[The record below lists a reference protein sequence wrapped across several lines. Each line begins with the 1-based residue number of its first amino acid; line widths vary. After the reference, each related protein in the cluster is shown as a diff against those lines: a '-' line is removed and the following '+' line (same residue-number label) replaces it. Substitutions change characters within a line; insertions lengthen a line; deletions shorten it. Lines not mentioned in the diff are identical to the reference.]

1 MMPTIAA
8 TDYQINMAGDERSSL
23 ESYYTRIRQRS
34 EDLCRPLEIEDYGI
48 QTMTST
54 SPPKWHL
61 AHTSWFFETLLLK
74 PLSTGY
80 REFHPLFAHLF
91 NSYYETLGSFHPRAE
106 RGHLSRPTVSDVYRY
121 REYVDNH
128 MALLLSD
135 DNNEQRDEIIRRT
148 VLGLNHEQ
156 QHQEL
161 LLTDI
166 KHNFANNPLQPIYR
180 VTQSLP
186 PAQAEPVCWIQY
198 QGGIRE
204 IGHAGNHFAYD
215 NEMPRHK
222 VYINDFSLASR
233 PVTNGEYTEFIDAGA
248 YLEPELWLSDGW
260 KIVTEEHW
268 QAPLYWQLIDGDW
281 WYMTLGGLQRIDLH
295 APVCHVSHYEAA
307 AFARWR
313 GKRLPSEVEWEMAAA
328 DLPIRGNFYESGRLQ
343 PVAGDGECPLLQM
356 YGDVWEWT
364 QSAYTAYP
372 GYRQVQGT
380 LGEYNGKFMSGQMV
394 LRGGS
399 CVTATDHIRASY
411 RNFFPPL
418 ERWQF
423 SGFRLA
429 EDG

>member
-8 TDYQINMAGDERSSL
+8 TDHQINTAGDEQSPL
-23 ESYYTRIRQRS
+23 ECDYIRVRQRS

-48 QTMTST
+48 QTMAST

-74 PLSTGY
+74 PLLTGY

-106 RGHLSRPTVSDVYRY
+106 RGYLSRPTVSDVYRY

-128 MALLLSD
+128 MALLLSN

-186 PAQAEPVCWIQY
+186 PAQAEPVNWVQY
-198 QGGIRE
+198 QGGIME
-204 IGHAGNHFAYD
+204 IGYAGNRFAYD

-233 PVTNGEYTEFIDAGA
+233 PVTNGEYIEFIDAGA

-260 KIVTEEHW
+260 KIVTEEQW

-313 GKRLPSEVEWEMAAA
+313 GKRLPSEGEWELAAA
-328 DLPIRGNFYESGRLQ
+328 GLPICGNFCESGQLQ
-343 PVAGDGECPLLQM
+343 PVAGDGEGPLLQM

-399 CVTATDHIRASY
+399 CVTAADHIRASY
-411 RNFFPPL
+411 RNYFPSH